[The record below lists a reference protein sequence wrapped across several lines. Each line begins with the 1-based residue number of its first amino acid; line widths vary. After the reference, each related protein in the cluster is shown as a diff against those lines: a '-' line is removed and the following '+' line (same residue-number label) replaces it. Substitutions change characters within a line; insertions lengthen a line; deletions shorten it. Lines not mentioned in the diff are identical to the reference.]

1 MLTCFEFSNKINF
14 YVTFVLKMKREPRKG
29 VGKKSMVKVPNKFL
43 LPRLR
48 IFLGEEVEFRET
60 LFFHTLLS
68 IFYTRLAK
76 SRISLSI

>member
-43 LPRLR
+43 LHDYVR
-48 IFLGEEVEFRET
+48 IFVGEEVEFSNT
-60 LFFHTLLS
+60 LFFHTS
-68 IFYTRLAK
+68 G
-76 SRISLSI
+76 